1 MPKISVIVPVYN
13 VEKYLNRCVDS
24 ILAQTFDD
32 FEIILIDDGSKDSS
46 SAICDGLAKKKD
58 KIKVLHK
65 ENGGQSSARNM
76 GLSVAQGEYISFVDS
91 DDWIEQD
98 MFEYLHG
105 LLQKYPEAQ
114 MAQCDWKFAKEYMLL
129 DDKGN
134 AEENIRVFSKKDM
147 LDYFFRIHGEKSNN
161 SICNRLYKKEI
172 LSEFEFKNV
181 KHEDVLACL
190 DFFMASS
197 QMVVSDKVLYHYFVS
212 ENGVTLTFNSRDL
225 GLINVWDMVCERV
238 RSELPEYVYYAEMG
252 KKRAYFTLLSK
263 MRLRGF
269 DKNDKFLVAKQ
280 KELKKQVRKDFK
292 SLIRWRM
299 PISRKILLVLV
310 CI

>member
-13 VEKYLNRCVDS
+13 VEKYLNRCVNS

-46 SAICDGLAKKKD
+46 PEICDDLAKKND
-58 KIKVLHK
+58 KIKVFHK

-76 GLSVAQGEYISFVDS
+76 GLSAAQGEYISFVDS
-91 DDWIEQD
+91 DDWIEPN
-98 MFEYLHG
+98 MFECLYD
-105 LLQKYPEAQ
+105 LLQKHPKAQ
-114 MAQCDWKFAKEYMLL
+114 MAQCEWRFAKEYILL
-129 DDKGN
+129 DDKDKS
-134 AEENIRVFSKKDM
+134 EENIRVFNKKDM

-197 QMVVSDKVLYHYFVS
+197 QMIVSDKVLYHYFVS
-212 ENGVTLTFNSRDL
+212 ENGVTLTFNVRDL
-225 GLINVWDMVCERV
+225 GLINVWDMVCERTK
-238 RSELPEYVYYAEMG
+238 REIPEYVYYAEMG
-252 KKRAYFTLLSK
+252 RKRAYFTLLSK

-269 DKNDKFLVAKQ
+269 DKNNQFLVKKQ
-280 KELKKQVRKDFK
+280 KELKAQVRKDFS
-292 SLIRWRM
+292 SLIRWKM
-299 PISRKILLVLV
+299 PISRKVLLVLV